1 MHLTRKTSRR
11 LLGSLVLACAAMG
24 GPAPARG
31 EEMPEPPPVVW
42 EEWSDQLFARARQ
55 EQKGV
60 LLTLVTPWCK
70 PCATADVEVY
80 ADPVVRH
87 LISRLWI
94 PVRIDSLERPDLDA
108 RYRLALWVL
117 SQQAGYPVTAF
128 LFPSGEAIW
137 VDRFIAAEDRETH
150 PGLRSL
156 LARLDRLWKTEF
168 QEARQNALAVQSV
181 FDKEADE
188 DGEAALDS
196 LLVSS
201 ITDSVIARSDPQS
214 GGYGTPPRR
223 QNPFAAELVLL
234 ASRRRGDAGLQAQAL
249 QALRAPVRG
258 AIFDR
263 IGGGFHM
270 AAADSAWN
278 VPVFEKMLSV
288 NAVYLHALTEAVRA
302 TGDEELAAAAGKTVD
317 YMLGTLGRK
326 PGVFLAMQAPAAQGE
341 EDASYY
347 AWTVEELRAA
357 LAPDALAWAAALLGY
372 QESGEMLLGYPPR
385 VTLKSR
391 PVGGAAL
398 AAAGLDPSQA
408 VSREAELMRVLE
420 RLRAAKSP
428 PPLLEKEYLDGTAM
442 ACSALIQAS
451 VVLGREE
458 AAGAALAALDRI
470 LAAHSVKNGVP
481 HRLDDPSKSPILMAD
496 QAWLGNALI
505 DAHEYSGEARYL
517 AAAVQTSRTLL
528 DLFDAADGAFYDV
541 VEQKD
546 SAGYVRLRR
555 KPFLDTVQPS
565 PQVMAGRLLERIGY
579 HTGDKA
585 LIERAAKAYLW
596 SARRLSGNDLAGSSL
611 ALAVDAMLNGPIRI
625 HVGGA
630 GDGAAAM
637 RRTALKI
644 YEPARVILGGSAGGP
659 DAGGISICLEEA
671 CREGLSAQG
680 ELEGALA
687 ALRAEARARSRLAP
701 RAGS

>member
-1 MHLTRKTSRR
+1 MDLAGSDSRK
-11 LLGSLVLACAAMG
+11 LLGSLFLACAALG

-31 EEMPEPPPVVW
+31 QEMPEPPPVVW
-42 EEWSDQLFARARQ
+42 EAWSEEVFARARQ

-60 LLTLVTPWCK
+60 LLTIVTPWCK

-108 RYRLALWVL
+108 RYRLALWIL
-117 SQQAGYPVTAF
+117 SQEAGYPVTAF
-128 LFPSGEAIW
+128 LFPSGEAMW
-137 VDRFIAAEDRETH
+137 VDRFIPAEDRETR

-156 LARLDRLWKTEF
+156 LARMDRLWKLEF
-168 QEARQNALAVQSV
+168 QQARQNALAVQSA
-181 FDKEADE
+181 FDHEAAEGGD
-188 DGEAALDS
+188 AALDS
-196 LLVSS
+196 LLVSA
-201 ITDSVIARSDPQS
+201 ITDSVIARSDPRS
-214 GGYGTPPRR
+214 GGYGAPPRR

-234 ASRRRGDAGLQAQAL
+234 ASRRRGDAGLEAQAL
-249 QALRAPVRG
+249 HALRAPVRG
-258 AIFDR
+258 AVFDR

-288 NAVYLHALTEAVRA
+288 NAAYLHALTEAVRA
-302 TGDEELAAAAGKTVD
+302 KGDEELAAAAGRTVD

-347 AWTVEELRAA
+347 AWTVAEIRAA
-357 LAPDALAWAAALLGY
+357 LAPDALAWAAALFGY
-372 QESGEMLLGYPPR
+372 QESGELLLGFPPR

-391 PVGGAAL
+391 PDSGPAL

-408 VSREAELMRVLE
+408 ARRGAEIIRVLAE
-420 RLRAAKSP
+420 LRAAKSP

-442 ACSALIQAS
+442 ACSALLHAAP
-451 VVLGREE
+451 VLDRED

-470 LAAHSVKNGVP
+470 LAAHSLKEGVP

-505 DAHEYSGEARYL
+505 DAHEYSGHPRYL

-541 VEQKD
+541 VEQRD

-579 HTGDKA
+579 HTGDNA

-611 ALAVDAMLNGPIRI
+611 ALAVDSMLNGPIRI

-630 GDGAAAM
+630 GSVAAAM

-644 YEPARVILGGSAGGP
+644 YEPARVILEGSAGGS
-659 DAGGISICLEEA
+659 DGAGVSICLGKA

-680 ELEGALA
+680 ELEGAVE
-687 ALRAEARARSRLAP
+687 ALRAEARARLRLAP
-701 RAGS
+701 GAGS